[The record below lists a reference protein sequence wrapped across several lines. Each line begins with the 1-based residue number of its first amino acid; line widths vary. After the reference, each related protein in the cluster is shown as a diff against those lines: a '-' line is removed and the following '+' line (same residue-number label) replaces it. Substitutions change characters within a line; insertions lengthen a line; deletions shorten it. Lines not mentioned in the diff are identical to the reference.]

1 MAENENNY
9 ILLYHRNPEVITL
22 KDFMERE
29 YIYGITPDDLFKQNK
44 EYIWSQMSDAD
55 KKRIFGKQNATI
67 DDLKVD
73 TELPLPC
80 KIKINPKLIN
90 AVLSISQTNLQE
102 DLDDFYVFES
112 KEIEKVLN
120 TITITAGD
128 YVEKTEPRLGVY
140 IWCKSQ
146 YRFSESNSGD
156 NYQFHHLSDK
166 FLNGFQQIDY
176 DIISISTRV
185 GEEGGSFTLRLPVV
199 PVSVRESSLYNLDE
213 KRTPIDIIPRKKYGV
228 GGSTNEKHDLSSAEM
243 NYYSNLISSNDLIF
257 ISFNKIN
264 PDYAVRN
271 EGTVENVG
279 DNEFE
284 VRDFHAI
291 ADLSNENFD
300 MIGLVDSVRTVVEHN
315 NAYIEVTGRDLMK
328 LLIDDGSFFFMPS
341 TCSYSAQVFANE
353 LGNSSGD
360 INSIDETNPLNRL
373 RLPAGEIDLFAR
385 TTNKDISFILK
396 GIISKLA
403 NIEVCP
409 TSLFNEWGDKR
420 TRFLDLQPDKQ

>member
-1 MAENENNY
+1 MAKNENNY

-80 KIKINPKLIN
+80 KIKINHKLIN

-140 IWCKSQ
+140 IWCKSL
-146 YRFSESNSGD
+146 YRFSED
-156 NYQFHHLSDK
+156 VNYKSRYISSK
-166 FLNGFQQIDY
+166 WYGFRNISE
-176 DIISISTRV
+176 DIISMSTRV
-185 GEEGGSFTLRLPVV
+185 GEEGGSFTLRLPIRNVGFV
-199 PVSVRESSLYNLDE
+199 QEWLKNPESGEDD
-213 KRTPIDIIPRKKYGV
+213 DIIPRKWLNKNNPNYI
-228 GGSTNEKHDLSSAEM
+228 HDVNPKTDISSAEN
-243 NYYSNLISSNDLIF
+243 NYYSNIISSNDLLF

-264 PDYAVRN
+264 LQLDFEN
-271 EGTVENVG
+271 ESNV
-279 DNEFE
+279 DKLSHN
-284 VRDFHAI
+284 DPI
-291 ADLSNENFD
+291 YKDLSNENFD

-315 NAYIEVTGRDLMK
+315 NAYVEVTGRDLMK